1 MPPLTLAE
9 PQGQGLYRVH
19 SAYTDDPLD
28 ELPEASAVC
37 AMIADLAQAASE
49 AQGQNA
55 GIGFHCGAF
64 TISGRLVALTGA
76 HRAGKSTLVSRLTAE
91 PDLRVFCDD
100 VLALSKDGTGSALG
114 IAPRLRLPLPD
125 SVTDAFREHVGASLG
140 PADDR
145 YGYVLSPNLAR
156 HGATA
161 PLCAIVMLDRRAGQR
176 AGFHQM
182 PPEEALRLLVEQSIT
197 AYDDA
202 GDAYATARRIV
213 SGVAVLRLV
222 YQDLEDAVC
231 LLRQAFG
238 GETILPEDLPV
249 GAPLADEPG
258 AVPEPAPAPVAVE
271 TVWRRAAGI
280 GLRHVGQ
287 SAFLWWPGDGM
298 LWQLNPT
305 GHAIWTLLELPGSA
319 RDIAAALAEIFPA
332 VPPDRLEADC
342 AMLMARLAAEGFI
355 LTA

>member
-1 MPPLTLAE
+1 
-9 PQGQGLYRVH
+9 
-19 SAYTDDPLD
+19 
-28 ELPEASAVC
+28 
-37 AMIADLAQAASE
+37 
-49 AQGQNA
+49 
-55 GIGFHCGAF
+55 
-64 TISGRLVALTGA
+64 
-76 HRAGKSTLVSRLTAE
+76 
-91 PDLRVFCDD
+91 
-100 VLALSKDGTGSALG
+100 
-114 IAPRLRLPLPD
+114 
-125 SVTDAFREHVGASLG
+125 
-140 PADDR
+140 
-145 YGYVLSPNLAR
+145 
-156 HGATA
+156 
-161 PLCAIVMLDRRAGQR
+161 
-176 AGFHQM
+176 M

-271 TVWRRAAGI
+271 AVWRRAAGI

-332 VPPDRLEADC
+332 VPPDRLEVDC
-342 AMLMARLAAEGFI
+342 AILMARLAAEGFI
-355 LTA
+355 LSA